1 MILIIVQTKQQ
12 ALNIYEIGKTDT
24 KTAYIKKTVTNQS
37 NDLSKFDVLNML
49 CIFLKINSDL
59 LFNEFVMGEFR

>member
-1 MILIIVQTKQQ
+1 MILIIVQTKQKQ

-37 NDLSKFDVLNML
+37 NDLSKFDVLNIL
-49 CIFLKINSDL
+49 
-59 LFNEFVMGEFR
+59 